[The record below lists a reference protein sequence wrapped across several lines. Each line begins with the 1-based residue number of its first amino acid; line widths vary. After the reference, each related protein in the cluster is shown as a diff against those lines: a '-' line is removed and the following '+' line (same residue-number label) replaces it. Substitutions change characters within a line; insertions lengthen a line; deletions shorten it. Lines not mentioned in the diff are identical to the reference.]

1 MRLDMVEKTLE
12 KVEESMKETHNKIH
26 TLEDYKP

>member
-12 KVEESMKETHNKIH
+12 KVEESMKNTHSKIH
-26 TLEDYKP
+26 ALEDPKP